1 MKSVEYERLIKWYGD
16 RNIKTI
22 LYASVDLQEALRTND
37 RKGIISALSMIESIV
52 QRYVELYDIANVV
65 KQTANE
71 TNELDYQHIIGRY
84 SPSRERMS
92 EARFEN
98 E

>member
-1 MKSVEYERLIKWYGD
+1 MIDYERLVNWFGD

-22 LYASVDLQEALRTND
+22 LYASVDLQEALQNHNR
-37 RKGIISALSMIESIV
+37 RGIITSLSMIESIV
-52 QRYVELYDIANVV
+52 QRYVELYDIADVV

-71 TNELDYQHIIGRY
+71 TNEMDYQHIIDRY
-84 SPSRERMS
+84 SPSREKMR
-92 EARFEN
+92 EARFDN

>member
-52 QRYVELYDIANVV
+52 TRYSNFYGVFNDVCDNADEINQIEYQQIA
-65 KQTANE
+65 
-71 TNELDYQHIIGRY
+71 DRY
-84 SPSRERMS
+84 SPRRERMS